1 MAQNLVV
8 NFIGQNKLSKT
19 TAVINREFVK
29 LDKTVATA
37 SKSINRALGAAG
49 IGIGLASVTNLLKQ
63 STKAAS
69 EDRKSQGLLA
79 QALQNT
85 VGATSQAIA
94 GAERYIKATQLSTA
108 VLDDE
113 LRPAL
118 ATAVRATGS
127 LAGGQKLLD
136 TALNVS
142 AGTGKDLGTVTN
154 AISKAFNGQT
164 GALRKLLPS
173 IKDGA
178 DFMEQLDNQFK
189 GAAETAANL
198 DPYKRL
204 EVIFEDIK
212 ETIGEALLPVL
223 EEFSA
228 YLVSPEGQ
236 KNLRQIVDLFV
247 LTGRTVADISRF
259 LIDNITLVKALTA
272 SVIFAKISWTVLSG
286 AVKIYTAV
294 TKTAVNATKLL
305 RTALI
310 TTGIGA
316 LVVGVG
322 FLAEAWMNAD
332 EEKDEYFEDI
342 DLQGGIPA
350 SPTGVTREEIEER
363 KRLAQLEI
371 DKAAD
376 AVKQAL
382 ERRTNDIK
390 RVAENFRDAIGLAF
404 GTFGKD
410 ENSVFN
416 VDVVINKLKRMVDA
430 AKGFAG
436 NLTKLRKQGAG
447 EDVISE
453 IVGMGPAQGNI
464 VAKGLLG
471 SGKLSQ
477 YLGLRGSLFNTGQQA
492 GTIQQDSAEKTYT
505 VNINKANVSAEDIIK
520 AIRTFEKK
528 TGRKDFAL

>member
-1 MAQNLVV
+1 
-8 NFIGQNKLSKT
+8 
-19 TAVINREFVK
+19 
-29 LDKTVATA
+29 
-37 SKSINRALGAAG
+37 
-49 IGIGLASVTNLLKQ
+49 
-63 STKAAS
+63 
-69 EDRKSQGLLA
+69 
-79 QALQNT
+79 
-85 VGATSQAIA
+85 
-94 GAERYIKATQLSTA
+94 
-108 VLDDE
+108 
-113 LRPAL
+113 
-118 ATAVRATGS
+118 
-127 LAGGQKLLD
+127 
-136 TALNVS
+136 
-142 AGTGKDLGTVTN
+142 
-154 AISKAFNGQT
+154 
-164 GALRKLLPS
+164 
-173 IKDGA
+173 
-178 DFMEQLDNQFK
+178 
-189 GAAETAANL
+189 
-198 DPYKRL
+198 
-204 EVIFEDIK
+204 
-212 ETIGEALLPVL
+212 
-223 EEFSA
+223 
-228 YLVSPEGQ
+228 
-236 KNLRQIVDLFV
+236 
-247 LTGRTVADISRF
+247 
-259 LIDNITLVKALTA
+259 
-272 SVIFAKISWTVLSG
+272 
-286 AVKIYTAV
+286 
-294 TKTAVNATKLL
+294 LL

-332 EEKDEYFEDI
+332 EEKDEYFDDL
-342 DLQGGIPA
+342 DLQGGIPT
-350 SPTGVTREEIEER
+350 PITGVTTEEIEQR
-363 KRLAQLEI
+363 KRDAKLEI

-382 ERRTNDIK
+382 ERRTADIK

-492 GTIQQDSAEKTYT
+492 GTIQQDTAEKTYT

-528 TGRKDFAL
+528 SGRKYFAF